1 METSQSQAG
10 AGRRARK
17 KAVTR
22 QAIYDA
28 AMALFLDRG
37 YDAVTV
43 EDVCRTADVAKG
55 TFFLHFPTKD
65 ALLAEYGRQA
75 TGELFERLGRHRGS
89 AVAALRVTLRALA
102 ERAERHPEI
111 VRLTVRETMAR
122 PAAIAESTD
131 QVRDLGALLVGIV
144 RRGRAAGE
152 FRRAVVP
159 EVAGAVLVG
168 SYFAIVNA
176 WATGG
181 AAFDLGDAVDQSL
194 KIVLQGIKE

>member
-1 METSQSQAG
+1 MEAAETRPV
-10 AGRRARK
+10 AGRRARQ
-17 KAVTR
+17 KAATR
-22 QAIYDA
+22 RAIYEA
-28 AMALFLDRG
+28 AMALFLERG

-43 EDVCRTADVAKG
+43 EEVCRAADVAKG

-65 ALLAEYGRQA
+65 ALLAEYGREA
-75 TGELFERLGRHRGS
+75 TGELHARLARHRGS
-89 AVAALRVTLRALA
+89 AAAALRLALRALA

-122 PAAIAESTD
+122 PAAMAESTD
-131 QVRDLGALLVGIV
+131 QVRNLGALIAGIV

-152 FRRAVVP
+152 LRKGVVP
-159 EVAGAVLVG
+159 EVAAAVLVG

-181 AAFDLGDAVDQSL
+181 EAFDLGDAVDQSL
-194 KIVLQGIKE
+194 KIVLHGLKE